1 MAGTAKGARKA
12 LKTRMQKRVDEVE
25 MRLAMQEANEGGKGK
40 GFISGVK
47 LSLQTLDEEYVPELK
62 QLIPRLDIFQRM
74 GNDAKI
80 AAQLRGNILPLLST
94 KRAKVMGGSQEMRD
108 LVDQNLLRRGDAR
121 LWCETSWM
129 QRQLEKLQCLHD
141 GFALH
146 AKTREIVDGYMIFR
160 RLTYLHPRSLGG
172 SLGPWEWDNGTGRLV
187 AIHRQYMLPGGGQ
200 VSDERI
206 PIEDISASV
215 WWQTGENW
223 EGTSLMRPMYG
234 AWKKKDLASKIG
246 MIALM
251 NGGVG
256 IPMATMGPG
265 DGVKDRDA
273 LKTIAADLR
282 GGSKERQFIVLATGQ
297 KIELMTS
304 SGQIVD
310 ARPMVQEQ
318 NMDIAAAG
326 SMDFM
331 QQGQSES
338 GSRAGGSVM
347 MVAFMQQLDA
357 LREWNQ
363 EQINHGAGYL
373 KGDVEE
379 LIYSNFEAEEVQKSG
394 CPYIEISRVS
404 PTEQLDNGPNIS
416 DSVQKGSITL
426 DLKVENHMRHAYG
439 IPELTQAEFDALQDK
454 KAEAARQPG
463 DLGGRPQEVGDFDRE
478 DPRDDKLGR
487 QFGLAAATAQKK
499 TPDATRTTRRGAY
512 SLWQGSIPN

>member
-1 MAGTAKGARKA
+1 MAGTAAGARKA
-12 LKTRMQKRVDEVE
+12 LKTRMQKRIDDAE
-25 MRLAMQEANEGGKGK
+25 MRLALAEANDSAKGR
-40 GFISGVK
+40 GYVSGVK
-47 LSLQTLDEEYVPELK
+47 LSLQALDEEYVPALK
-62 QLIPRLDIFQRM
+62 SLVPRLDIFQKM
-74 GNDAKI
+74 GNDSKI

-94 KRAKVMGGSQEMRD
+94 KRAKVIGGSQEMRD
-108 LVDQNLLRRGDAR
+108 LIDQNLLRRGDPR
-121 LWCETSWM
+121 FWCETSWM

-146 AKTREIVDGYMIFR
+146 AKTRDVVDGYMIFR
-160 RLTYLHPRSLGG
+160 RLTYLHPRSMGG
-172 SLGPWEWDNGTGRLV
+172 SLGPWEWDKESGRLV
-187 AIHRQYMLPGGGQ
+187 AIHRAYTLPGGGQ

-223 EGTSLMRPMYG
+223 EGVSLLRPMYRD
-234 AWKKKDLASKIG
+234 WINKDLSSKIG

-256 IPMATMGPG
+256 IPMATGAPG
-265 DGVKDRDA
+265 DGEKA
-273 LKTIAADLR
+273 MTTLFTIAKDLR
-282 GGSKERQFIVLATGQ
+282 GGSKERQAVLLSNGQ
-297 KIELMTS
+297 KMELLTS
-304 SGQIVD
+304 QGQIVD
-310 ARPMVQEQ
+310 ARPMMQEA
-318 NMDIAAAG
+318 NMGIASAG

-347 MVAFMQQLDA
+347 MVAYMQQLDA

-379 LIYSNFEAEEVQKSG
+379 LIYDNFSEDEILKDG

-439 IPELTQAEFDALQDK
+439 IPELTQAEFDDLQK
-454 KAEAARQPG
+454 KKVEATRQPG
-463 DLGGRPQEVGDFDRE
+463 DIGGRPQEVGDSDRE
-478 DPRDDKLGR
+478 DPRDDKMGR
-487 QFGLAAATAQKK
+487 QFGLAANGSKK
-499 TPDATRTTRRGAY
+499 NSGNRPMRRGAY
-512 SLWQGSIPN
+512 SLWQGLTPS

>member
-1 MAGTAKGARKA
+1 MAGTAAGARKA
-12 LKTRMQKRVDEVE
+12 LKTRMQKRVDEAE
-25 MRLAMQEANEGGKGK
+25 MRLALVEANDGAKGR
-40 GFISGVK
+40 GYVSGVK
-47 LSLQTLDEEYVPELK
+47 LSLQTLDEEYVPELRS
-62 QLIPRLDIFQRM
+62 LIPRLDIYQRM

-94 KRAKVMGGSQEMRD
+94 KRAKVVGGTQEMRD
-108 LVDQNLLRRGDAR
+108 LVDQNLLRRGDPR
-121 LWCETSWM
+121 FWCETSWM

-141 GFALH
+141 GFAFH
-146 AKTREIVDGYMIFR
+146 GKTREIVDGYMIFR

-172 SLGPWEWDNGTGRLV
+172 GMGPWEWDKGTGRLV
-187 AIHRQYMLPGGGQ
+187 AVHRQYLLPGGGQ

-223 EGTSLMRPMYG
+223 EGSALIRPMYG

-251 NGGVG
+251 NGGVA
-256 IPMATMGPG
+256 IPMATMGQG
-265 DGVKDRDA
+265 DGPKDRDA

-282 GGSKERQFIVLATGQ
+282 GGSKERQFIILANGQ

-304 SGQIVD
+304 NGTIVD

-379 LIYSNFEAEEVQKSG
+379 LIYSNFDPVKE
-394 CPYIEISRVS
+394 CPVIEISRVS

-416 DSVQKGSITL
+416 DAVQKGSISL

-439 IPELTQAEFDALQDK
+439 IEELSQDEFDAIREKMVQ
-454 KAEAARQPG
+454 ARQPV

-478 DPRDDKLGR
+478 DPRDDKMGR
-487 QFGLAAATAQKK
+487 QFGLAATAQKK
-499 TPDATRTTRRGAY
+499 TPGATRPTRRGAY
-512 SLWQGSIPN
+512 SLWQGSTAS